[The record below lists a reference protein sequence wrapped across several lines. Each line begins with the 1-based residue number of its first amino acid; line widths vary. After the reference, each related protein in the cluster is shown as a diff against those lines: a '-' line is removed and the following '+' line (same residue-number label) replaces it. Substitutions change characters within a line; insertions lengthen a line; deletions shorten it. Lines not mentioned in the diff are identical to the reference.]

1 MSLKLHVW
9 LRSIHLWE
17 ASVPCSWKLP
27 KAAVPFQSKQLP
39 NTLLGGSDGLIAWFF
54 SRFLPIKWNENNL
67 RSSTPTCCS
76 RSATKSARPVS
87 KVWRQ
92 KRSKAAIYGH
102 LRPKKYRFL
111 QCFTLFENLITHSE
125 LVEKNGAFQ
134 NSHFS
139 PASKYV
145 SSTPATH
152 PVSVGS
158 STLKTRCKVSRSRPG
173 PSETARM
180 QAGKQTFLLQPS
192 ARPRILGKLFK
203 NLTSHKV
210 LSCRKHHPY
219 TKSRNK
225 NTQHLLGIPHSV
237 RLMAPVS
244 PGSMNC
250 AQKSETGP
258 RHLRWSGETWFQF
271 EFTIINS
278 SYSKTNTNETF
289 MYLYQ

>member
-125 LVEKNGAFQ
+125 LVEKKWCV
-134 NSHFS
+134 
-139 PASKYV
+139 SKL
-145 SSTPATH
+145 PFF
-152 PVSVGS
+152 PC
-158 STLKTRCKVSRSRPG
+158 LQICK
-173 PSETARM
+173 
-180 QAGKQTFLLQPS
+180 L
-192 ARPRILGKLFK
+192 
-203 NLTSHKV
+203 
-210 LSCRKHHPY
+210 
-219 TKSRNK
+219 
-225 NTQHLLGIPHSV
+225 
-237 RLMAPVS
+237 
-244 PGSMNC
+244 
-250 AQKSETGP
+250 
-258 RHLRWSGETWFQF
+258 
-271 EFTIINS
+271 NS
-278 SYSKTNTNETF
+278 SYPPSLSGIQHIKDTLQGFSFEAWSKRDC
-289 MYLYQ
+289 